1 MASQP
6 FQLVMRAGPTPGK
19 IFTLSGNEIIIGRD
33 INADI
38 VINTAEVSRGH
49 SRLRLQNGGYVL
61 EDLGSTNGTF
71 VNGQRLTAPRVMRPG
86 ETIMLGEAVTLVY
99 GGSQFDPDM
108 TVISASSSAAT
119 MTAQEPVPP
128 PPPPSPHPSPPP
140 YPQPLPQAEPV
151 YSGQVPAGPVVSAD
165 LMPEAESKGKTWLW
179 AGLGCVG
186 IVLCVVVVGVI
197 AFDALQLYCTPPFN
211 ALFGFIYTCP

>member
-6 FQLVMRAGPTPGK
+6 FQLVMQAGPTPRK
-19 IFTLSGNEIIIGRD
+19 TFTLSGNEIVIGRD

-38 VINTAEVSRGH
+38 VINTAELSRRH
-49 SRLRLQNGGYVL
+49 ARLRLGDGGYIL

-86 ETIMLGEAVTLVY
+86 ETIMLGETVALMY
-99 GGSQFDPDM
+99 GGIQFDPDA

-119 MTAQEPVPP
+119 MFAQEPVTPLPRTFSPSPP
-128 PPPPSPHPSPPP
+128 PPPI
-140 YPQPLPQAEPV
+140 PQPFQPNAPV
-151 YSGQVPAGPVVSAD
+151 YSGQVPAGPVFSAD
-165 LMPEAESKGKTWLW
+165 PMPDDEGKGKTWLW

-186 IVLCVVVVGVI
+186 IVLCVLVVGVI
-197 AFDALQLYCTPPFN
+197 AFDMLNLYCTPPFN
-211 ALFGFIYTCP
+211 ALFSACP